1 MPVRASIEP
10 LLWENTFFGVN
21 SGIV

>member
-10 LLWENTFFGVN
+10 LTWENTFFGVN
-21 SGIV
+21 S